1 MSDSNVDAVREKMK
15 RRELAGFDKYGV
27 STDRTDLSAEQW
39 LQHLQEELM
48 DACVYTERMLKELSA
63 LRERVAELEEEKAV
77 CINGIK
83 AGQKRAE
90 KAARERDEARAALA
104 RVRERLRGWRE
115 NDWPEGFDRR
125 TAELLVRYCDDG
137 PQEAASDE

>member
-48 DACVYTERMLKELSA
+48 DACVYTERMFKELSA
-63 LRERVAELEEEKAV
+63 LRARVAELE
-77 CINGIK
+77 
-83 AGQKRAE
+83 
-90 KAARERDEARAALA
+90 RERDELIHDVQRYMAIANEAQAELA